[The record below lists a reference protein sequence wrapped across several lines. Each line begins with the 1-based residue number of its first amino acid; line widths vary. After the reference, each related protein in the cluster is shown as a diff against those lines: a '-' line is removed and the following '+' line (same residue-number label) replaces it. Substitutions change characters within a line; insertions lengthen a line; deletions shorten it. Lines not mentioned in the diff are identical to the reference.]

1 MGRVKDP
8 AADYAHAANG
18 PVLERLR
25 QGAVPAAQGPFSP
38 GGWTLR
44 THPDLE
50 EALFG
55 LAGGDAGHAYG
66 VPVLAAPNRAIYA
79 AGLGT
84 GGIAFRAV
92 GGPPCPDL
100 GPGWTLVDAWR
111 TDTLTLRTRARSA
124 RDAAAAIEA

>member
-8 AADYAHAANG
+8 AADYAHPSNG
-18 PVLERLR
+18 PVLGRIR
-25 QGAVPAAQGPFSP
+25 AGAIPAAEGPFSP

-55 LAGGDAGHAYG
+55 LAAGDAGHAFG
-66 VPVLAAPNRAIYA
+66 VAVLAAPNRAIYA

-84 GGIAFRAV
+84 SIIAFRDE
-92 GGPPCPDL
+92 GEPPCPEL
-100 GPGWTLVDAWR
+100 GPGWTAVDAWR

-124 RDAAAAIEA
+124 RGAAAAIEA